1 MEFEPVYSAR
11 FTDEYIR
18 NLFFEAK
25 YEVERCDF
33 CNSRNVYFVDEDKK
47 RLRCKDCWKRSSLTH
62 NTYLEST
69 KLSLRFWYEVIWSFV
84 LDHSTAKTRKLL
96 KANNH
101 QKILRIYRTLRQGL
115 KNHSDKKLLSHPSD
129 SSDRNSED
137 REAKIKLSQE
147 ILDFLGGDGGQNHP
161 IYAVYEL
168 EDELYL
174 KLLKEPRKVFD
185 GSGEGLAIA
194 SSPLSGATP
203 VGFGCLF
210 HGKGEYV
217 DGSTSTQLEGLWNF
231 TKSHMQVYQGIR
243 RENWSYY
250 LKEIEFK
257 YNNRKT
263 PFKDQVSIL
272 VEILMNQ
279 ESQVTT

>member
-11 FTDEYIR
+11 FTDEHIR

-33 CNSRNVYFVDEDKK
+33 CNSRNVYFIDEDKK

-96 KANNH
+96 QANNH

-115 KNHSDKKLLSHPSD
+115 QNHSDEKLFSNHPD
-129 SSDRNSED
+129 RRDRNPED
-137 REAKIKLSQE
+137 QEGKIKLSQE
-147 ILDFLGGDGGQNHP
+147 ILDFLGGNEGKNHP

-168 EDELYL
+168 EDQLYL
-174 KLLKEPRKVFD
+174 KLLKEPKKVLD
-185 GSGEGLAIA
+185 GAGRGLAIA
-194 SSPLSGATP
+194 SNPLSGATP

-263 PFKDQVSIL
+263 PFKDQASIL